1 MKRNSTIVVLLLLAQ
16 IPASAAGQ
24 ALEADAEPW
33 ELRPS
38 VYGYIAVRGA
48 APARPAPPRFA
59 LGLAVGTG
67 LGWIYGG
74 STEHVGAPIIGG
86 EFPDSS
92 DSGWAHA
99 PLHLTADASYNLTD
113 RWQLSLQ
120 GRFQLLNFTSQEWG
134 IPEVM
139 SVLGLA
145 RLKWFVAGDR
155 LRWFV
160 AMGVGA
166 GQVRHRVRI
175 EDTYVDTRAAGLVA
189 TNLGT
194 GVTFMFNRTFG
205 LSAELSTFLL
215 LPELAIHGD
224 LNLGVV
230 LRL

>member
-1 MKRNSTIVVLLLLAQ
+1 MKQFLVHAAALLAL

-24 ALEADAEPW
+24 TLEETEPW
-33 ELRPS
+33 ELKPTPN
-38 VYGYIAVRGA
+38 GYIAVRGN
-48 APARPAPPRFA
+48 ARPVRAAPPRFA

-74 STEHVGAPIIGG
+74 STEHVGASIIGG
-86 EFPDSS
+86 DYPDTS
-92 DSGWAHA
+92 DGGWAHA
-99 PLHLTADASYNLTD
+99 PLHLTADLSYHLTD

-120 GRFQLLNFTSQEWG
+120 GRFQLRNFTSAEWG

-145 RLKWFVAGDR
+145 RLKWFVAGER

-160 AMGVGA
+160 AMGVGG
-166 GQVRHRVRI
+166 GQIRHRVLI
-175 EDTYVDTRAAGLVA
+175 EEKFVDTRAAGLVA

-194 GVTFMFNRTFG
+194 GVSFMFNRTFG

-224 LNLGVV
+224 INLGVV
-230 LRL
+230 VRL